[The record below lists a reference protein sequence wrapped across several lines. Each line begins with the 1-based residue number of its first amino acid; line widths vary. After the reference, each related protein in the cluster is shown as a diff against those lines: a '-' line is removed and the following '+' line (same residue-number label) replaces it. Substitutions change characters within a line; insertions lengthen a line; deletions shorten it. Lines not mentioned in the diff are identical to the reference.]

1 MTTPEQLEKGLKL
14 STEIQNL
21 ATKAVEFVK
30 EEGGNMPSLLVF
42 MAAGDM
48 AKRLKDL
55 MMESIRKDVKEKPE
69 MLDELRKEHGNEENF
84 GKFVEELEKPE
95 AAADTA
101 ADVDFQPI
109 GEK

>member
-1 MTTPEQLEKGLKL
+1 MNPEQLEKGLKL

-30 EEGGNMPSLLVF
+30 EEGGNMPSLLVL
-42 MAAGDM
+42 MAATGM
-48 AKRLKDL
+48 SKQIFNL
-55 MMESIRKDVKEKPE
+55 MLGRARKDVKEDPE
-69 MLDELRKEHGNEENF
+69 LLDELRKEYGHEENF

-101 ADVDFQPI
+101 ADVDFKPI

>member
-1 MTTPEQLEKGLKL
+1 MNPEQLEKGLKL

-30 EEGGNMPSLLVF
+30 EEGGNLPSLLVL

-48 AKRLKDL
+48 AKRIKDL

-69 MLDELRKEHGNEENF
+69 LLDELRKEHGNEENF
-84 GKFVEELEKPE
+84 GQFVKELEKPE
-95 AAADTA
+95 AAADIA
-101 ADVDFQPI
+101 ADVDFVPI

>member
-1 MTTPEQLEKGLKL
+1 MNPEQLEKGLKL

-30 EEGGNMPSLLVF
+30 EEGGGLPSLLVL
-42 MAAGDM
+42 MAAGGM
-48 AKRLKDL
+48 ATRIKDL

-69 MLDELRKEHGNEENF
+69 LLDELRKERGNEEGF

-95 AAADTA
+95 AAANPA
-101 ADVDFQPI
+101 ADVTFEPI
-109 GEK
+109 K